1 MLRRGRSSLSLAGR
15 IGARFFACFFSHHG
29 RLVTRF
35 ARNKYQTLYR
45 MPFVLCMCLRAM
57 RLSYFFMASLPV
69 SASYLLFMVFVFFVL
84 LPGIDFCFSSFSFL
98 RFLHSV
104 VLLLCSRWRFVDAAM
119 IFSCPTHHVSDW
131 QPRILLGMVETRR
144 THKYTQTHTET
155 TLRTRRLL
163 WAGAFIRMSNGR
175 LPKRF
180 VFGNLEERR
189 KNGPIALLLFVVYLT
204 LLIDP
209 LRINQRTER
218 HSGVWHN
225 GGLESDGVGG

>member
-1 MLRRGRSSLSLAGR
+1 
-15 IGARFFACFFSHHG
+15 
-29 RLVTRF
+29 
-35 ARNKYQTLYR
+35 
-45 MPFVLCMCLRAM
+45 
-57 RLSYFFMASLPV
+57 
-69 SASYLLFMVFVFFVL
+69 
-84 LPGIDFCFSSFSFL
+84 
-98 RFLHSV
+98 
-104 VLLLCSRWRFVDAAM
+104 M

-144 THKYTQTHTET
+144 THKHTQTHTET

-163 WAGAFIRMSNGR
+163 WAGALIRIGGGR

-189 KNGPIALLLFVVYLT
+189 KNGPIALLLFVDYLT
-204 LLIDP
+204 LLTDP